1 MSRAR
6 EPVRSSLSS
15 LSVAVRSIAL
25 GLIAGLAGCGDDG
38 PATDADASP
47 QCAEATLHADLDW
60 IQTNVFT
67 PSCSNFTSCHKGA
80 ATQAGGLNLEVD
92 RAHDA
97 MVNVPSTG
105 FPTWK
110 LVIPGDAA
118 NSYLMVAVGQY
129 PGPLD
134 PRVGTMPYN
143 SRLLCREKRDAIE
156 RWIAAGAPAT
166 ASVAG
171 ATPP

>member
-6 EPVRSSLSS
+6 EPVRSSQRRLARAS
-15 LSVAVRSIAL
+15 ACAL
-25 GLIAGLAGCGDDG
+25 VLVAGLAACGDDG
-38 PATDADASP
+38 VDPGADATP

-80 ATQAGGLNLEVD
+80 ATQAGGLNLEAG

-97 MVNVPSTG
+97 MVNVASTG

-110 LVIPGDAA
+110 LVVPGDAA
-118 NSYLMVAVGQY
+118 GSYLMVALGQY

-134 PRVGTMPYN
+134 PRVGTMPFN

-156 RWIAAGAPAT
+156 RWIVGGAPAT
-166 ASVAG
+166 GSVAVT
-171 ATPP
+171 APP